1 MATQHEKVAATLAE
15 LQAELAELDTI
26 DAEEKRKLTET
37 LAELRARLQNPAET
51 DAVEHATNS
60 AARRLGLAAGR
71 LEGSH
76 PTFSTGLSNIAG
88 ILGQM
93 GF

>member
-1 MATQHEKVAATLAE
+1 MATQHDKVAATLAE
-15 LQAELAELDTI
+15 LQAELDSLSTI
-26 DAEEKRKLTET
+26 DPEEKRKLTAT
-37 LAELRARLQNPAET
+37 LAELKLRLENPDET
-51 DAVEHATNS
+51 ASVEQGANS

-71 LEGSH
+71 LESSH